1 MVIMITGA
9 SCAALSFG
17 SSAFAL
23 SWKRLPGVISKG
35 SKGGK
40 GGAGK
45 GGKDGKGSKGGKAAG
60 KGKGNGKG
68 KSPATGS
75 VRVVSRHVALKP
87 RREPR
92 QCTPART
99 ARPCSKPAFWNFRP
113 GCLSIPARSGQSSK
127 LQLSQQLLR
136 SSQ

>member
-1 MVIMITGA
+1 MQRCPSVH
-9 SCAALSFG
+9 
-17 SSAFAL
+17 
-23 SWKRLPGVISKG
+23 RLPGVISKG

-40 GGAGK
+40 GGA
-45 GGKDGKGSKGGKAAG
+45 GKDGKGSKGGKAAG

-68 KSPATGS
+68 KGPATGS
-75 VRVVSRHVALKP
+75 ARAESRLAALKS

-92 QCTPART
+92 PCTPART